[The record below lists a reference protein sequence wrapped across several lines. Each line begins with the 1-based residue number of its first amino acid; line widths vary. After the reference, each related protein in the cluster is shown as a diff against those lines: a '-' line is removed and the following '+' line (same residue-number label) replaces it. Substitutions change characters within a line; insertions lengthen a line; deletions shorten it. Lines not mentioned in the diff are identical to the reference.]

1 MLALATSFWA
11 NTLNLRDIVGEQT
24 GWSKNISWLVASAP
38 CLILA
43 LLGLSSFVGFT
54 RFASIIQVVTGI
66 GIIVAYNRSR
76 HRTGASP
83 ICGKFGSLP
92 FQIFI
97 VVFTLLSSVGALL
110 PVT

>member
-1 MLALATSFWA
+1 M
-11 NTLNLRDIVGEQT
+11 
-24 GWSKNISWLVASAP
+24 
-38 CLILA
+38 
-43 LLGLSSFVGFT
+43 
-54 RFASIIQVVTGI
+54 TGI

>member
-1 MLALATSFWA
+1 M
-11 NTLNLRDIVGEQT
+11 RRV
-24 GWSKNISWLVASAP
+24 IS
-38 CLILA
+38 
-43 LLGLSSFVGFT
+43 LLSFVGFT

-76 HRTGASP
+76 QRTGASP

>member
-1 MLALATSFWA
+1 MSSEQEAMSFEA
-11 NTLNLRDIVGEQT
+11 EGLYVSESERQ
-24 GWSKNISWLVASAP
+24 GWSSIARIWIGNGFNVST
-38 CLILA
+38 LITGAALGAGLTLFDSFLA
-43 LLGLSSFVGFT
+43 AFIGF
-54 RFASIIQVVTGI
+54 